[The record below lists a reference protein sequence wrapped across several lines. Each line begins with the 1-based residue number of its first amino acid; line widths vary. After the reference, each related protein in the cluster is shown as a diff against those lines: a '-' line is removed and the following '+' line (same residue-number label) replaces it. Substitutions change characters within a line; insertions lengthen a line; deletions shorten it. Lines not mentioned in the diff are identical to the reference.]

1 LIQVTDI
8 TKKFGNVVAVD
19 SVTLN
24 VKEGEAVAL
33 LGANGAGK
41 STLIKCILGLYD
53 YKGKIEIQNRDIKE
67 NLKVSKSLIGYV
79 PQDPIFYDM
88 KTVDI
93 LHFFGSI
100 RRVDDKRINSLLKLV
115 GLEDHGHKLSSEL
128 SGGMRQ
134 RLSFAI
140 GLLSDPPVLI
150 LDEPTSNLDAN
161 ARGDF
166 LNLVKGHKD
175 QGKTVLFSSHRLDEV
190 YFLADRVLFMK
201 SGRVIL
207 DEKPENL
214 ATSLGIKIKI
224 NMIIPEG
231 SIDEAIS
238 ILNKEGFGSVN
249 KNGSGLYVEVEE
261 GKRLVPFEKLMHY
274 RIPIED
280 FTIQESSMETLI
292 KQIERNG
299 Y

>member
-1 LIQVTDI
+1 MIKVVDV
-8 TKKFGNVVAVD
+8 TKKFGNVLAVD

-24 VKEGEAVAL
+24 IKEGEAVAL
-33 LGANGAGK
+33 VGANGAGK
-41 STLIKCILGLYD
+41 STLIKCILGLLD
-53 YKGKIEIQNRDIKE
+53 YKGTIEIQNHDIKE
-67 NLKVSKSLIGYV
+67 NSKFSKSLIGYV
-79 PQDPIFYDM
+79 PQDPLFYDM
-88 KTVDI
+88 KTINI
-93 LHFFGSI
+93 LDFFGSI
-100 RRVDDKRINSLLKLV
+100 RGVDKRRVNNLLNVV
-115 GLEDHGHKLSSEL
+115 GLEDHKNKLSSEL

-166 LNLVKGHKD
+166 LNLVKEHKD

-190 YFLADRVLFMK
+190 YWLADRVLFMK

-214 ATSLGIKIKI
+214 ATSLGLKVKI
-224 NMIIPEG
+224 NLRIPEG
-231 SIDEAIS
+231 RIGDAIS
-238 ILNKEGFGSVN
+238 ILNREGFGNISR
-249 KNGSGLYVEVEE
+249 NGTGLYVEVEQ
-261 GKRLVPFEKLMHY
+261 GQRILPFEKLMLNN
-274 RIPIED
+274 IPIEN
-280 FTIQESSMETLI
+280 FTIQESSMETVI
-292 KQIERNG
+292 NHIEANG

>member
-1 LIQVTDI
+1 MIKIADV
-8 TKKFGNVVAVD
+8 TKKFGKVLAVD

-24 VKEGEAVAL
+24 VQQGESIAL

-41 STLIKCILGLYD
+41 STLIKCILGLLD
-53 YKGKIEIQNRDIKE
+53 YKGTIEIQDHDIKE
-67 NLKVSKSLIGYV
+67 NPKFSKSLIGYV
-79 PQDPIFYDM
+79 PQDPLFYDM
-88 KTVDI
+88 KTIEI

-100 RRVDDKRINSLLKLV
+100 RRVDDKRIKELLNVV
-115 GLEDHGHKLSSEL
+115 GLEDHKNKLSSEL

-166 LNLVKGHKD
+166 LNLVKEHKD

-190 YFLADRVLFMK
+190 YLIADRVLFMK

-214 ATSLGIKIKI
+214 ASSLGIKVKI
-224 NMIIPEG
+224 NLRIPEA
-231 SIDEAIS
+231 SIGDAIS
-238 ILNKEGFGSVN
+238 ILNKEGFVNVGS
-249 KNGSGLYVEVEE
+249 NGSGLFVEVEE
-261 GKRLVPFEKLMHY
+261 GNRALPFEKLIKNN
-274 RIPIED
+274 IPIED
-280 FTIQESSMETLI
+280 FSLQESSMETVI
-292 KQIERNG
+292 NHIEANG

>member
-1 LIQVTDI
+1 LIKVADV
-8 TKKFGNVVAVD
+8 TKKFGNVLAVD

-24 VKEGEAVAL
+24 VQQGESIAL

-41 STLIKCILGLYD
+41 STLIKCILGLLD

-67 NLKVSKSLIGYV
+67 NLKASKSLIGYV
-79 PQDPIFYDM
+79 PQDPLFYDM

-93 LHFFGSI
+93 LRFFGSI
-100 RRVDDKRINSLLKLV
+100 RRVDDKRIKSLLDLV
-115 GLEDHGHKLSSEL
+115 GLLDHGHKLSSEL

-166 LNLVKGHKD
+166 LNLVKEHKD

-207 DEKPENL
+207 DEEPENL
-214 ATSLGIKIKI
+214 ATSLGIKVKI
-224 NMIIPEG
+224 NLIIPEG
-231 SIDEAIS
+231 RINEAIS
-238 ILNKEGFGSVN
+238 ILNKEGFESASR
-249 KNGSGLYVEVEE
+249 NGSGLYVEVEE
-261 GKRLVPFEKLMHY
+261 GKRVVPFEKLMQRH
-274 RIPIED
+274 IPITD
-280 FTIQESSMETLI
+280 FTIQESSMETVI

>member
-1 LIQVTDI
+1 MIQVTDI
-8 TKKFGNVVAVD
+8 TKNFGNVVAVD

-67 NLKVSKSLIGYV
+67 NPKASKSLIDYV
-79 PQDPIFYDM
+79 PQDPLFYDM

-93 LHFFGSI
+93 LHLFGSI
-100 RRVDDKRINSLLKLV
+100 RRVDDKRINSLLNLV

-190 YFLADRVLFMK
+190 YFLADRVVFMK

-238 ILNKEGFGSVN
+238 ILNKEGFGSVSR
-249 KNGSGLYVEVEE
+249 NGSGLYVEVEE

-280 FTIQESSMETLI
+280 FTIQESSMETVI
-292 KQIERNG
+292 KHIERNG

>member
-1 LIQVTDI
+1 MIKITDV
-8 TKKFGNVVAVD
+8 TKKFGKVLAVD

-24 VKEGEAVAL
+24 VQQGESIAL

-41 STLIKCILGLYD
+41 STLIKCILGLLD
-53 YKGKIEIQNRDIKE
+53 YKGSIEIQDHDIKE
-67 NLKVSKSLIGYV
+67 NPKFSKSLIGYV
-79 PQDPIFYDM
+79 PQDPLFYDM
-88 KTVDI
+88 RTIEI

-100 RRVDDKRINSLLKLV
+100 RRVDDKRINDLLNVV
-115 GLEDHGHKLSSEL
+115 GLEDHKNKLSSEL

-166 LNLVKGHKD
+166 LNLVKEHKD

-190 YFLADRVLFMK
+190 YLIADRVIFMK

-214 ATSLGIKIKI
+214 ASSLGIKVKI
-224 NMIIPEG
+224 NLKIPEG
-231 SIDEAIS
+231 NISDAIS
-238 ILNKEGFGSVN
+238 ILNKEGFVN
-249 KNGSGLYVEVEE
+249 VSRNGSGLYVEVEE
-261 GKRLVPFEKLMHY
+261 GGRALPFEKLIKNN
-274 RIPIED
+274 IPIED
-280 FTIQESSMETLI
+280 FSLQESSMETVI
-292 KQIERNG
+292 NHIEANG

>member
-1 LIQVTDI
+1 
-8 TKKFGNVVAVD
+8 
-19 SVTLN
+19 
-24 VKEGEAVAL
+24 
-33 LGANGAGK
+33 
-41 STLIKCILGLYD
+41 
-53 YKGKIEIQNRDIKE
+53 
-67 NLKVSKSLIGYV
+67 
-79 PQDPIFYDM
+79 
-88 KTVDI
+88 
-93 LHFFGSI
+93 
-100 RRVDDKRINSLLKLV
+100 
-115 GLEDHGHKLSSEL
+115 
-128 SGGMRQ
+128 MRQ

-166 LNLVKGHKD
+166 LNLVKEHKD

-190 YFLADRVLFMK
+190 YFLADRVVFMK

-238 ILNKEGFGSVN
+238 ILNKEGFGSVSR
-249 KNGSGLYVEVEE
+249 NGSGLYVEVEE

-280 FTIQESSMETLI
+280 FTIQEFSMETVI
-292 KQIERNG
+292 KHIERNG

>member
-1 LIQVTDI
+1 LIKVTDV

-24 VKEGEAVAL
+24 VKEGESVAL

-41 STLIKCILGLYD
+41 STLIKCVLGLLD

-67 NLKVSKSLIGYV
+67 NPKLSRSLVGYV
-79 PQDPIFYDM
+79 PQDPLFYDM

-100 RRVDDKRINSLLKLV
+100 RRVDDKRINSILSLV

-134 RLSFAI
+134 RLSFAV
-140 GLLSDPPVLI
+140 GLLSDPPILM

-166 LNLVKGHKD
+166 LNLVKEHKN

-190 YFLADRVLFMK
+190 YFLADRALFMK

-207 DEKPENL
+207 DEKPQNL
-214 ATSLGIKIKI
+214 ATSLGIKVKI
-224 NMIIPEG
+224 NLIIPED
-231 SIDEAIS
+231 SISKATS
-238 ILNKEGFGSVN
+238 ILNKEGFGGVSR
-249 KNGSGLYVEVEE
+249 NGSGLYVEVEE
-261 GKRLVPFEKLMHY
+261 GKRVLLLEKLLQAH
-274 RIPIED
+274 IPITD
-280 FTIQESSMETLI
+280 FAIQESSMETVI
-292 KQIERNG
+292 KYMEGNG

>member
-8 TKKFGNVVAVD
+8 TKNFGNVVAVD

-33 LGANGAGK
+33 IGANGAGK

-79 PQDPIFYDM
+79 PQDPLFYDM

-100 RRVDDKRINSLLKLV
+100 RGVDDKRINSLLNLV
-115 GLEDHGHKLSSEL
+115 GLEDHKHKLSSEL

-249 KNGSGLYVEVEE
+249 RNGSGLYVEVEE

-280 FTIQESSMETLI
+280 FTIQESSMETVI
-292 KQIERNG
+292 KHIERNG

>member
-1 LIQVTDI
+1 LIKVADV
-8 TKKFGNVVAVD
+8 TKKFGKVLAVD

-24 VKEGEAVAL
+24 VEQGESIAL

-41 STLIKCILGLYD
+41 STLIKCILGLLD
-53 YKGKIEIQNRDIKE
+53 YQGTIEIQNHDIKE
-67 NLKVSKSLIGYV
+67 NPKFSKSLIGYV
-79 PQDPIFYDM
+79 PQDPLFYDM
-88 KTVDI
+88 KTIEI

-100 RRVDDKRINSLLKLV
+100 RRVDDKRIKDLLNVV
-115 GLEDHGHKLSSEL
+115 GLEDHKNKLSSEL

-166 LNLVKGHKD
+166 LNLVKEHKN

-190 YFLADRVLFMK
+190 YLIADRVLFMK

-207 DEKPENL
+207 NEKPENL
-214 ATSLGIKIKI
+214 AASLGMKVKI
-224 NMIIPEG
+224 NLRIPEG
-231 SIDEAIS
+231 SISDAIS
-238 ILNKEGFGSVN
+238 VLNTEGFENISR
-249 KNGSGLYVEVEE
+249 NGAGLYVEVEE
-261 GKRLVPFEKLMHY
+261 GQRVLPFEKLMQNN
-274 RIPIED
+274 IPIED
-280 FTIQESSMETLI
+280 FTIEESSMETVI
-292 KQIERNG
+292 NHIEANG

>member
-1 LIQVTDI
+1 MIKVTDV

-24 VKEGEAVAL
+24 VKEGESVAL

-41 STLIKCILGLYD
+41 STLIKCVLGLLD

-67 NLKVSKSLIGYV
+67 NPKLSRSLVGYV
-79 PQDPIFYDM
+79 PQDPLFYDM

-100 RRVDDKRINSLLKLV
+100 RRVDDKRINSILSLV

-134 RLSFAI
+134 RLSFAV
-140 GLLSDPPVLI
+140 GLLSDPPILM

-166 LNLVKGHKD
+166 LNLVKEHKN

-190 YFLADRVLFMK
+190 YFLADRALFMK

-207 DEKPENL
+207 DEKPQNL
-214 ATSLGIKIKI
+214 ATSLGIKVKI
-224 NMIIPEG
+224 NLIIPED
-231 SIDEAIS
+231 SISKATS
-238 ILNKEGFGSVN
+238 ILNKEGFGGVSR
-249 KNGSGLYVEVEE
+249 NGSGLYVEVEE
-261 GKRLVPFEKLMHY
+261 GKRVLLLEKLLQAH
-274 RIPIED
+274 IPITD
-280 FTIQESSMETLI
+280 FAIQESSMETVI
-292 KQIERNG
+292 KYMEGNG

>member
-1 LIQVTDI
+1 MIKVADV
-8 TKKFGNVVAVD
+8 TKKFGKVLAVD

-24 VKEGEAVAL
+24 VEQGESIAL

-41 STLIKCILGLYD
+41 STLIKCILGLLD
-53 YKGKIEIQNRDIKE
+53 YQGTIEIQNHDIKE
-67 NLKVSKSLIGYV
+67 NPKFSKSLIGYV
-79 PQDPIFYDM
+79 PQDPLFYDM
-88 KTVDI
+88 KTIEI
-93 LHFFGSI
+93 LRFFGSI
-100 RRVDDKRINSLLKLV
+100 RRVDDKRIKDLLNLV
-115 GLEDHGHKLSSEL
+115 GLEDHKYKLSSEL

-166 LNLVKGHKD
+166 LNLVKEHKN

-190 YFLADRVLFMK
+190 YLIADRVLFMK

-207 DEKPENL
+207 NEKPENL
-214 ATSLGIKIKI
+214 AASLGMKVKI
-224 NMIIPEG
+224 NLRIPEG
-231 SIDEAIS
+231 SISDAIS
-238 ILNKEGFGSVN
+238 VLNTEGFLNISR
-249 KNGSGLYVEVEE
+249 NGAGLYVEVEE
-261 GKRLVPFEKLMHY
+261 GQRVLPFEKLMQNN
-274 RIPIED
+274 IPIEN
-280 FTIQESSMETLI
+280 FTIEESSMETVI
-292 KQIERNG
+292 NHIEANG

>member
-1 LIQVTDI
+1 LIKVADV
-8 TKKFGNVVAVD
+8 TKKFGNVLAVD

-24 VKEGEAVAL
+24 VQQGESIAL

-41 STLIKCILGLYD
+41 STLIKCILGLLD
-53 YKGKIEIQNRDIKE
+53 YKGVIEIQNRNIKE
-67 NLKVSKSLIGYV
+67 NPKASKSLIGYV
-79 PQDPIFYDM
+79 PQDPLFYDM
-88 KTVDI
+88 KTEDI
-93 LHFFGSI
+93 LRFFGSI
-100 RRVDDKRINSLLKLV
+100 RRVDDKRIKSLLDLV
-115 GLEDHGHKLSSEL
+115 GLLDHRQKLSSEL

-166 LNLVKGHKD
+166 LNLVKEHKD

-207 DEKPENL
+207 DEEPENL
-214 ATSLGIKIKI
+214 ATSLGIKVKI
-224 NMIIPEG
+224 NLIIPEG
-231 SIDEAIS
+231 RINEAIS
-238 ILNKEGFGSVN
+238 ILNKEGFESASR
-249 KNGSGLYVEVEE
+249 NGSGLYVEVEE
-261 GKRLVPFEKLMHY
+261 GKRVVPFEKLMQRH
-274 RIPIED
+274 IPITD
-280 FTIQESSMETLI
+280 FTIQQSSMETVI

>member
-1 LIQVTDI
+1 MIQVTDI
-8 TKKFGNVVAVD
+8 TKNFGNLVAVD

-33 LGANGAGK
+33 IGANGAGK
-41 STLIKCILGLYD
+41 STLIKCILGLLD
-53 YKGKIEIQNRDIKE
+53 YKGKIEIQTRDIKE
-67 NLKVSKSLIGYV
+67 NPKASKSLVGYV
-79 PQDPIFYDM
+79 PQDPLFYDM
-88 KTVDI
+88 KTADI

-115 GLEDHGHKLSSEL
+115 GLEDHKHKLSSEL
-128 SGGMRQ
+128 SGGMKQ

-166 LNLVKGHKD
+166 LNLVKEHKD

-190 YFLADRVLFMK
+190 YFLADRVVFMK

-249 KNGSGLYVEVEE
+249 RNGSGLSVEVEE

-280 FTIQESSMETLI
+280 FTIQESSMETVI

>member
-1 LIQVTDI
+1 MIQVTDI
-8 TKKFGNVVAVD
+8 TKNFGNVVAVD

-33 LGANGAGK
+33 IGANGAGK

-67 NLKVSKSLIGYV
+67 NPKASKSLVGYV
-79 PQDPIFYDM
+79 PQDPLFYDM
-88 KTVDI
+88 KTADI

-115 GLEDHGHKLSSEL
+115 GLEDHKHKLSSEL

-166 LNLVKGHKD
+166 LNLVKEHKD

-190 YFLADRVLFMK
+190 YFLADRVVFMK

-238 ILNKEGFGSVN
+238 ILNKEGFGSVSR
-249 KNGSGLYVEVEE
+249 NGSGLYVEVEE

>member
-8 TKKFGNVVAVD
+8 TKNFGNVVAVD

-33 LGANGAGK
+33 IGANGAGK

-79 PQDPIFYDM
+79 PQDPLFYDM

-100 RRVDDKRINSLLKLV
+100 RGVDDKRINSLLNLV
-115 GLEDHGHKLSSEL
+115 GLEDHKHKLSSEL

-166 LNLVKGHKD
+166 LNLVKEHKD

-231 SIDEAIS
+231 SISKAIS
-238 ILNKEGFGSVN
+238 ILNKEGFGSVSR
-249 KNGSGLYVEVEE
+249 NGSGLYVEVEE

-280 FTIQESSMETLI
+280 FTIQESSMETVI
-292 KQIERNG
+292 KHIERNG

>member
-1 LIQVTDI
+1 MIKVADV
-8 TKKFGNVVAVD
+8 TKKFGKVLAVD
-19 SVTLN
+19 SVTLD
-24 VKEGEAVAL
+24 VQQGESIAL

-41 STLIKCILGLYD
+41 STLIKCILGLLD
-53 YKGKIEIQNRDIKE
+53 YRGEIEIQGHNIKE
-67 NLKVSKSLIGYV
+67 NPKFSKSLIGYV
-79 PQDPIFYDM
+79 PQDPLFYDM
-88 KTVDI
+88 KTVSI
-93 LHFFGSI
+93 LEFFGSI
-100 RRVDDKRINSLLKLV
+100 RGVDDKRINNLLNLV
-115 GLEDHGHKLSSEL
+115 GLEDHKNKLSSEL

-166 LNLVKGHKD
+166 LNLVKEHKD

-190 YFLADRVLFMK
+190 YFIADRVLFMK

-214 ATSLGIKIKI
+214 ASSLGIKVKI
-224 NMIIPEG
+224 NLRIPES
-231 SIDEAIS
+231 SIGDAIS
-238 ILNKEGFGSVN
+238 ILNKEGFVSVGS
-249 KNGSGLYVEVEE
+249 NGSGLYVEVEE
-261 GKRLVPFEKLMHY
+261 GNRALPFEKLIKNN
-274 RIPIED
+274 IPIED
-280 FTIQESSMETLI
+280 FSLQESSMETVI
-292 KQIERNG
+292 NHIEANG